1 MWDDQAA
8 AEFEAPDIRPE
19 ALVRGVLQ
27 YPWSEGY
34 MRSVLASMTTD
45 EIEAL
50 TVEDYLRSSVARW
63 VSDKKPAP
71 QPPA

>member
-1 MWDDQAA
+1 M
-8 AEFEAPDIRPE
+8 
-19 ALVRGVLQ
+19 LQ

-50 TVEDYLRSSVARW
+50 TVEDYLRSTIDRW
-63 VSDKKPAP
+63 LHDRKPNS